1 MLEFDLTRLW
11 LALPAG
17 VLFLTV
23 NVLIMVKA
31 QDQNKFFYTV
41 ISYVGL
47 LVFLWL
53 TIIGQALRDTFGGS
67 VG

>member
-1 MLEFDLTRLW
+1 MIEFDLTRLW

-17 VLFLTV
+17 VLFLAV

-31 QDQNKFFYTV
+31 QDRNKFFYTV

-47 LVFLWL
+47 LVFRWL
-53 TIIGQALRDTFGGS
+53 TIVGQALRDTFGGS